1 MDDQSDHHGSRQML
15 GHQASVHA
23 EDTWL
28 TVSEV
33 AARLRVSRD
42 TVERWIHT
50 GQLLAVNVGADPFLA
65 HHRACWRINPK
76 SLQDFL
82 NTRFSKSPL
91 PARHRFRQRNS
102 DLIEFIK

>member
-1 MDDQSDHHGSRQML
+1 MDNQSDHHGSRQIL
-15 GHQASVHA
+15 GHQASAHA
-23 EDTWL
+23 GDNWL

-50 GQLLAVNVGADPFLA
+50 GQLLAVNVSADPLLV
-65 HHRACWRINPK
+65 HHRASWRVNPK
-76 SLQDFL
+76 SLEDFL

-91 PARHRFRQRNS
+91 PARRKFRQRNS

>member
-1 MDDQSDHHGSRQML
+1 MDNQSNHHGSRQIL
-15 GHQASVHA
+15 GHQASAHA
-23 EDTWL
+23 GDNWL

-50 GQLLAVNVGADPFLA
+50 GQLLAVNVGTDPILA
-65 HHRACWRINPK
+65 HRRARWRVNPK
-76 SLQDFL
+76 SLEGFL
-82 NTRFSKSPL
+82 NTRFSRPPL
-91 PARHRFRQRNS
+91 PARRKFRQRNS